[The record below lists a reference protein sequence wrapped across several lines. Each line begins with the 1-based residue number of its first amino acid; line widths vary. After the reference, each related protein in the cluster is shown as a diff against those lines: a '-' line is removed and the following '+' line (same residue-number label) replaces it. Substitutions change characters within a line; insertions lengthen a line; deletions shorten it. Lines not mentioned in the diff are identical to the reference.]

1 MDRRSVNNLWFRQRV
16 REAHDAAADGRRPV
30 AIDLFRDLAEQRR
43 DAAADSLSTWHE
55 IQALWLLGVE
65 LEGAGQHADAART
78 YSRIVTLRRAEL
90 REASDGLCSALAA
103 AALCEFRAGHR
114 RAGVKLAREVLTSHG
129 SRVSKRELQ
138 LLKAEVGKTRSPN
151 SPTRRK
157 SKAGGA

>member
-1 MDRRSVNNLWFRQRV
+1 MVGRRVNNLWFRQRV
-16 REAHDAAADGRRPV
+16 GEAHDAAADGRQPA
-30 AIDLFRDLAEQRR
+30 AIELFRDLAEHCR

-65 LEGAGQHADAART
+65 LEEAGKYADAART
-78 YSRIVTLRRAEL
+78 YSQIVSLRRAEL

-103 AALCEFRAGHR
+103 AALCEFRAGKR
-114 RAGVKLAREVLTSHG
+114 RAGVRLAREVLTSRC

-138 LLKAEVGKTRSPN
+138 LLKAEVGKAGTRN

-157 SKAGGA
+157 RKAGA